1 MADDT
6 LLTSGD
12 VTEQTTES
20 STEQTQTE
28 STTTEFKSF
37 LNEDGSFA
45 ENFKLGLPEEIRDSA
60 EFDKYKDFASM
71 AKSLVNQSKLVGRKM
86 EKLPTAESS
95 REEWNEFYEKMGR
108 PKEIAG
114 YDLKHIEGINADEY
128 KESTSAFAQKAHD
141 LGLSKDVAQQLMSW
155 YEQNEVENSATQQ
168 TQSLEDTVA
177 ELRKDWGADYDN
189 NLKNASLV
197 AENLGITKEI
207 EEAGLGVNPTVL
219 KLLSTIASRTKE
231 GGFMMNQASQFTGSI
246 DDRLKEI
253 GMEIKEAYSSSSPK
267 LPELLKMQR
276 KLIEEKN
283 TN

>member
-12 VTEQTTES
+12 VAEPTTEP
-20 STEQTQTE
+20 TQSE
-28 STTTEFKSF
+28 PTTPEFKSF

-60 EFDKYKDFASM
+60 EFDKHKDFASM
-71 AKSLVNQSKLVGRKM
+71 AKSLVNQSALVGRKM

-155 YEQNEVENSATQQ
+155 YEQNEIEKSATQQ
-168 TQSLEDTVA
+168 TQSLEDTVT

-197 AENLGITKEI
+197 AENLGITKDI
-207 EEAGLGVNPTVL
+207 EEAGLGANPTVL
-219 KLLSTIASRTKE
+219 KMLSTIASRTKE
-231 GGFMMNQASQFTGSI
+231 GGFMTNQTSQFTGSI
-246 DDRLKEI
+246 DDRLKEV
-253 GMEIKEAYSSSSPK
+253 GMEIKEAYSSNSPK

-276 KLIEEKN
+276 TLIEQKN